1 MYVSF
6 RLIKNTIIDLNYSA
20 LQKFLLISLYMYLNS
35 VIQLTSLSIKIL
47 YKLHID
53 NENDIFYHL
62 TFKETHNLQL
72 KKNKYTVTT

>member
-20 LQKFLLISLYMYLNS
+20 LQKFLLISLYLNS

>member
-20 LQKFLLISLYMYLNS
+20 LQNFLLISLYLNS